1 MYEKNDPELKE
12 KYEALK
18 EAGLLDEILGKADVP
33 EETEAPAADA
43 NDYVVFEHVRKKAGH

>member
-18 EAGLLDEILGKADVP
+18 EALKNAVKEKRT
-33 EETEAPAADA
+33 ETGRR
-43 NDYVVFEHVRKKAGH
+43 V